1 MCDTDA
7 IGSVAFNPTD
17 SSLLS
22 VSGSRHFPSEP
33 TDVPRITNSNS
44 DSSSDSSDESDANS
58 EGEVQLTRVLNDGQ
72 PFAKDTSVKLWMFP
86 KLEQIQP
93 TRTGDVL

>member
-33 TDVPRITNSNS
+33 TDVPRITNS
-44 DSSSDSSDESDANS
+44 DSDSSDDSDANS

>member
-33 TDVPRITNSNS
+33 TDAPRITNTDSDSS
-44 DSSSDSSDESDANS
+44 DSSSDDSDADS
-58 EGEVQLTRVLNDGQ
+58 EGEGEVLFPRCVTGLPDYPSHVVCVLWWRNRLGLTT
-72 PFAKDTSVKLWMFP
+72 KSWS
-86 KLEQIQP
+86 
-93 TRTGDVL
+93 